1 MGCRGRTVSQQFC
14 YFNALDSQRPDLH
27 VTGLSRRDQAKY
39 RVPLSCEREKKTV
52 EKSLPVLILKKDGA
66 AFDIPD
72 DMMQKADKVYAGV
85 KRHGKG
91 IVEDV
96 EN

>member
-1 MGCRGRTVSQQFC
+1 
-14 YFNALDSQRPDLH
+14 
-27 VTGLSRRDQAKY
+27 
-39 RVPLSCEREKKTV
+39 VPLSCEREKKTV

-85 KRHGKG
+85 K
-91 IVEDV
+91 
-96 EN
+96 